1 MPNLKNIALFALLTL
16 SQVHA
21 DIIGGEASIGIF
33 NHAPS
38 GNASYA
44 LPFSNIDT
52 SANLE
57 DTLGFSEE
65 QDLFFKAYLEH
76 PLPLIP
82 NIKIGY
88 TALSHD
94 GSNSVEAFSWGDI
107 VNFTGE
113 IDNSLSLDITDVTLY
128 YELLDNW
135 VEVDTGLTARYITG
149 DMSVRTDINNDA
161 VDFSTW
167 IPMLYGKA
175 RFNFPL
181 TDISLQLEANAISYG
196 GLTSYDYELSARYTL
211 AMGIGL
217 EAGYKAFHLESDE
230 LLDGFN
236 ADMDFSGP
244 YAAAIWD
251 F

>member
-1 MPNLKNIALFALLTL
+1 MPNLKKLALVTLLTL
-16 SQVHA
+16 SQVNA
-21 DIIGGEASIGIF
+21 DMVGGEVSLGFF

-38 GNASYA
+38 GNASY
-44 LPFSNIDT
+44 SGT
-52 SANLE
+52 SSNLE
-57 DTLGFSEE
+57 ETLGFSGE
-65 QDLFFKAYLEH
+65 QDIFLKGYLEQ
-76 PLPLIP
+76 PFPIVP
-82 NIKIGY
+82 NVKIGY
-88 TALSHD
+88 TTLSHD
-94 GSNSVEAFSWGDI
+94 GSNDVVDFTWGDI
-107 VNFTGE
+107 GPFTGT

-149 DMSVRTDINNDA
+149 DMGVSTNTDNDV

-175 RFNFPL
+175 RFNLPV
-181 TDISLQLEANAISYG
+181 TDISFQVEANAISYWDI
-196 GLTSYDYELSARYTL
+196 TAYDYELSARYTL

-217 EAGYKAFHLESDE
+217 EAGYKSFHIDSDD
-230 LLDGFN
+230 LVDGLN
-236 ADMDFSGP
+236 ADIDFSGP